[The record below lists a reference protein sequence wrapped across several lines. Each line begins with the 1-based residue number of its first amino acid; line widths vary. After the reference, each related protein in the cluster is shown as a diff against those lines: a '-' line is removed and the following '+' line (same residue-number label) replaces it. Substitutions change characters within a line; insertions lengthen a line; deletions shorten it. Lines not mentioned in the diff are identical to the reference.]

1 MKITRGVAGSSPNF
15 PQIRDTIWPF
25 RRVFSSHLL
34 GASHKQF
41 DELNTGNWYGYWT
54 CYKEFYRTIPI
65 KNENVEHHFCQ
76 NFLCFFP
83 QESYLDVSGR
93 IRAPGSKQLSSSFV
107 SLMPTLPLSYF
118 RAGLIGLA
126 TLRCWSEAVRNLRVF
141 LCLWMSW
148 SCFHLS
154 LLTGQSSIW
163 HWVFCLQAWLP
174 WTNQR
179 LLQAFLLLLLLL
191 VLFLSSSAIG
201 RLFVFALFLSCNR
214 FLQSVL
220 SGWRFLSRVVVNVP
234 QCFRPL
240 SPHWGFLV
248 WSVAS
253 LSRGIW
259 ILLAG
264 LGLPSSSYRSH
275 FAPRCDAGSSRS
287 GSLVCLLFGFVA
299 TFIDYCCLTLLIIA
313 CVRFFFS
320 SLPE

>member
-1 MKITRGVAGSSPNF
+1 MKIARGAAGSSPNF

-154 LLTGQSSIW
+154 LLTAHGPIGQGWSLEFQVWPSPIISL
-163 HWVFCLQAWLP
+163 CLQLILRAKLDGGEQCSWRSWQTSTCEDLRVYADFSSE
-174 WTNQR
+174 WGVNIKWYQVSTWSYMIHGSDWAR
-179 LLQAFLLLLLLL
+179 C
-191 VLFLSSSAIG
+191 LFMLKWISHDII
-201 RLFVFALFLSCNR
+201 
-214 FLQSVL
+214 
-220 SGWRFLSRVVVNVP
+220 
-234 QCFRPL
+234 QCEISQTCP
-240 SPHWGFLV
+240 V
-248 WSVAS
+248 Q
-253 LSRGIW
+253 
-259 ILLAG
+259 
-264 LGLPSSSYRSH
+264 
-275 FAPRCDAGSSRS
+275 PRCWRNRWQQTSSRNS
-287 GSLVCLLFGFVA
+287 WTKKHVFSEI
-299 TFIDYCCLTLLIIA
+299 TWKYC
-313 CVRFFFS
+313 F
-320 SLPE
+320 